1 MEYAVRNM
9 TCLAD
14 WLLKNLNL
22 WSISCSG
29 KKEDMFVKGYSS
41 IFRKKKTKQIIDES
55 QLKWL
60 TSRRAEGPAAA
71 NKVQISADISRYSVL
86 CWPFVIIC
94 NIFE

>member
-9 TCLAD
+9 TCLVD

-55 QLKWL
+55 QLK
-60 TSRRAEGPAAA
+60 
-71 NKVQISADISRYSVL
+71 
-86 CWPFVIIC
+86 
-94 NIFE
+94 